1 VRIGDHKLQVRW
13 LVTIQKKSVAKA
25 ILLDRPCTVCNRALE
40 SKMPPQ
46 HFSFGPDIGYTVGNM
61 LVAQLGSGGKDG
73 ACAVPHYRCR
83 DTSLM
88 VVAPSRED
96 ALNDLTTAC
105 DEIVRLLTG
114 LLCDDKKMSV

>member
-1 VRIGDHKLQVRW
+1 MRVQLSAH
-13 LVTIQKKSVAKA
+13 A
-25 ILLDRPCTVCNRALE
+25 
-40 SKMPPQ
+40 MPAH

-61 LVAQLGSGGKDG
+61 LVAQLDSEGKGG

-96 ALNDLTTAC
+96 GLRDLVNAC
-105 DEIVRLLTG
+105 DEIVRLLNDI
-114 LLCDDKKMSV
+114 LCDQKKCKYKGKVHNATQRAQVS